1 MGHFEKNKLV
11 FLSIFNKRPQF
22 LIKKK
27 VETKSFKNT
36 IKIFV
41 KIFRFP
47 FNVCGIFEYQT
58 ILLGKKNHFVFVQ
71 KILTLMKISMKMFA
85 LV

>member
-22 LIKKK
+22 LIIKKKK

-58 ILLGKKNHFVFVQ
+58 ILLEKK
-71 KILTLMKISMKMFA
+71 IISFLSRKF
-85 LV
+85 

>member
-22 LIKKK
+22 LIKKKK

-58 ILLGKKNHFVFVQ
+58 ILLGKK
-71 KILTLMKISMKMFA
+71 KIISFLSRKF
-85 LV
+85 